1 MTMMESGAPA
11 PDTTYVA
18 PRIVVMD
25 VPRPLTTFCEF
36 TVTGRV
42 AGSEVDGAEVE
53 VCAAGVTR
61 TGVVADGVWA
71 VAFEAGA
78 LTHRHVGVRP
88 ITGRVM
94 DASFNCA
101 EATRWVT
108 IDEFVE
114 GYVHVDGGFEVT
126 GGAESDG
133 ELIATGELA
142 LGTHEQGRGLE
153 VALVRAGRDAAPA
166 PGAARG
172 TADEYET
179 VVTGAVEPGWHHGEW
194 VARLPLRA
202 VHAGTYRVRA
212 RLVDCAAASLTRQMV
227 GRPFTLG

>member
-1 MTMMESGAPA
+1 MTMLQYGAPA

-18 PRIVVMD
+18 PRIVMMD
-25 VPRPLTTFCEF
+25 APRHLTTFCEF
-36 TVTGRV
+36 TVSGRV
-42 AGSEVDGAEVE
+42 AGSEVEGAEVA

-61 TGVVADGVWA
+61 AAVVADGVW
-71 VAFEAGA
+71 VVTFEAGA
-78 LTHRHVGVRP
+78 LSHRHVGVRP
-88 ITGRVM
+88 VTARVM
-94 DASFNCA
+94 DASFNSA

-108 IDEFVE
+108 IDEFVD

-142 LGTHEQGRGLE
+142 LGTHERGRGLE
-153 VALVRAGRDAAPA
+153 VTLVRDGSGAAPA
-166 PGAARG
+166 HTARGAADG
-172 TADEYET
+172 YET

-202 VHAGTYRVRA
+202 VRAGTYRVRA
-212 RLVDCAAASLTRQMV
+212 RLVDGAAASLTRQTV
-227 GRPFTLG
+227 GRPFTLA